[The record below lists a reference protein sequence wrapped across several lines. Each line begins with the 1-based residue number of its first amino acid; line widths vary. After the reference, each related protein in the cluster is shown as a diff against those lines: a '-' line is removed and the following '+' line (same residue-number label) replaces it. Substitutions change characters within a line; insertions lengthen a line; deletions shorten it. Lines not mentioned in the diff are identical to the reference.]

1 MEFVQGICGFL
12 ASLLGLYSAVI
23 FVRII
28 ISWILLFS
36 RQNGW
41 RSGNGG
47 YGYNQENY
55 NQPTGLAKVDQ
66 VLGKICDPFLNM
78 FRGVKS
84 LRRSRVDF
92 TPLLALVVLSIVRSL
107 LSMFAQYGKIS
118 IWTVIAVIIS
128 GLWNSFF
135 SLLLF
140 ILIVLLII
148 RLIATNKTT
157 TSAYNV
163 INALDPIL
171 DSPVGFVY
179 KLFYKGKRVDDKK
192 VVITS
197 LIFYAV
203 LFFLLRWGVSALV
216 NFLASM

>member
-1 MEFVQGICGFL
+1 MEFLQGICGFL
-12 ASLLGLYSAVI
+12 AGLLGLYSTVI
-23 FVRII
+23 FIRII

-47 YGYNQENY
+47 YGYNQENP
-55 NQPTGLAKVDQ
+55 NNPSGLAKVDQ

-78 FRGVKS
+78 FRGFKS

-107 LSMFAQYGKIS
+107 LNMFAQYGKIS
-118 IWTVIAVIIS
+118 VWTVIAVIIS

-140 ILIVLLII
+140 ILVVLLIV
-148 RLIATNKTT
+148 RLVLTNKTSS
-157 TSAYNV
+157 SAYNA
-163 INALDPIL
+163 INAIDPIL

-192 VVITS
+192 VVITA
-197 LIFYAV
+197 LVFYIV
-203 LFFLLRWGVSALV
+203 LFILLRIGVSALV

>member
-1 MEFVQGICGFL
+1 MEFLQGICGFL
-12 ASLLGLYSAVI
+12 AGLLGLYSAVI

-55 NQPTGLAKVDQ
+55 DQPSGIAKVDQ

-78 FRGVKS
+78 FRGFKG

-107 LSMFAQYGKIS
+107 LSMFAQYGRIS
-118 IWTVIAVIIS
+118 IWTIIAVVIS

-140 ILIVLLII
+140 ILIVLLIV
-148 RLIATNKTT
+148 RLVFTNKTT

-171 DSPVGFVY
+171 DGPVGLVY
-179 KLFYKGKRVDDKK
+179 KLFYRGKRMDDRK
-192 VVITS
+192 VVITA
-197 LIFYAV
+197 LVFYIV
-203 LFFLLRWGVSALV
+203 MFILLRWGVSILV
-216 NFLASM
+216 NFLAGM